1 MGEDRE
7 VGRRNVGE
15 GAQWKDEGGK
25 TIEADDEN
33 RLRVI

>member
-1 MGEDRE
+1 LGEE
-7 VGRRNVGE
+7 YGE